1 MRWLRRLFPL
11 ALAVLLIF
19 VVVEP
24 LIPEAIAEPEGK
36 IRFMPNV
43 IPELRI
49 HFVEEFFR
57 FQWVGNTFD
66 LKLLVAYED
75 KLLSLRDFWEKD
87 KQAIKWRELVNK
99 ATESMY
105 EFGYVIE
112 DIPQII
118 ADKVDYLV
126 WKVEGTSFS
135 PSQIELEVIEDP
147 ELDYNITRFHLPD
160 NLVLSYEDL
169 WLYDFSVSHPD
180 KTTTRIDGVKGKTAW
195 NLDPIVFSGGVITIT
210 GYDTEGGAADH
221 EEIYTQLGDATQFE
235 KLGYNQYFSH
245 GRIVIGDGENAT
257 WFVDT
262 SVQVAFN
269 SSIWAASNQ
278 YCYWV
283 KGNSH
288 LRFGTLVDA
297 SEKIGRNGVD
307 VYAKMRQSEVG
318 YLTGCGILYTA
329 DEDPNPEANL
339 YSCHFTEDTDTYGL
353 RVFLY
358 GNSNVYDCI
367 FDGKGKGIEVWIGT
381 GSDADF
387 FEVLFLKS
395 SLICYRASPTVNR
408 VNFYG
413 VNRPIEFYLSYPANV
428 SNVYGRGITPYTFDC
443 HSITA
448 DHYVT
453 DADFDKW
460 AFDWT
465 GGAAN
470 TAEVYRQYTF
480 NLAVTYPNG
489 TAVNGTSTGCRATI
503 QHYGQAQ
510 TTDYNAT
517 LGADGTIPQQ
527 TLSMGFYN
535 QTGGD
540 TLYSYNPYNLRIWNL
555 TGYQDINMNFTLSE
569 TTKWTQTL
577 QPTTEGG
584 IATGFIFGGILAFLI
599 MTVLGLAYIGKK

>member
-19 VVVEP
+19 VLVEP

-180 KTTTRIDGVKGKTAW
+180 KTTAKIENVKGKTEW
-195 NLDPIVFSGGVITIT
+195 NLDPIAFSSNIMTMTEEGSSGSWTDDLFELFWNASVTNNWNVSEKTDWGEDTQYTFGCRLQIGNGTEA
-210 GYDTEGGAADH
+210 GECYVYDT
-221 EEIYTQLGDATQFE
+221 DA
-235 KLGYNQYFSH
+235 
-245 GRIVIGDGENAT
+245 
-257 WFVDT
+257 
-262 SVQVAFN
+262 QVCFN
-269 SSIWAASNQ
+269 SSAVSANDEELITVTNSSHMRLGVLHDATDKTTSQ
-278 YCYWV
+278 GV
-283 KGNSH
+283 KIITH
-288 LRFGTLVDA
+288 DTY
-297 SEKIGRNGVD
+297 RNVRTVEGED
-307 VYAKMRQSEVG
+307 GSEV
-318 YLTGCGILYTA
+318 L
-329 DEDPNPEANL
+329 L
-339 YSCHFTEDTDTYGL
+339 YSCAFRNTYAVRRKQL
-353 RVFLY
+353 RSDVSTTSNFQVYNCELDNTALL
-358 GNSNVYDCI
+358 GN
-367 FDGKGKGIEVWIGT
+367 
-381 GSDADF
+381 
-387 FEVLFLKS
+387 
-395 SLICYRASPTVNR
+395 
-408 VNFYG
+408 
-413 VNRPIEFYLSYPANV
+413 
-428 SNVYGRGITPYTFDC
+428 
-443 HSITA
+443 
-448 DHYVT
+448 
-453 DADFDKW
+453 
-460 AFDWT
+460 
-465 GGAAN
+465 
-470 TAEVYRQYTF
+470 AEVYNIDITYVEGFAIQQFTGTLDRGFVMQSQDWVIYVLEDNPFSVENIIIRNIKEELVYCHRISTDKFLIDVDSDEWSFNWVQSSTAAILRQYTF
-480 NLAVTYPNG
+480 NLTVTYPNG
-489 TAVNGTSTGCRATI
+489 TAINGTSTGARVTI
-503 QHYGQAQ
+503 QHYGQTQ

-527 TLSMGFYN
+527 TITMGFYN